1 MDFLGKIQDIK
12 MPTENSVSVTILTE
26 NITIVEELEK
36 AFISKKDMAVEIKRQ
51 YKKRSLDANAYF
63 HFLVNELARH
73 YNISDEEMK
82 IRMNLQ
88 YGTIDRDE
96 NNKCIGVKVPANVDI
111 RKFYKYAKCFGT
123 CVEAGIKF
131 NKYLFYKRTRELNTK
146 EMGDLIERGG
156 SRMY

>member
-12 MPTENSVSVTILTE
+12 MPTENSVLVTILTE
-26 NITIVEELEK
+26 NTTVVSELEK
-36 AFISKKDMAVEIKRQ
+36 AYNNQKDMSVEIKRL
-51 YKKRSLDANAYF
+51 YNKRSLDANAYF
-63 HFLVNELARH
+63 HFLVNKLARCF
-73 YNISDEEMK
+73 NISDEEMK
-82 IRMNLQ
+82 IKMNLQ

-96 NNKCIGVKVPANVDI
+96 NNKCIGIKVPANIDI

>member
-12 MPTENSVSVTILTE
+12 MPTENSVLVTILTE
-26 NITIVEELEK
+26 NTTVVSELEK
-36 AFISKKDMAVEIKRQ
+36 AYNNQKDMSVEVKRL
-51 YKKRSLDANAYF
+51 YNKRSLDANAYF
-63 HFLVNELARH
+63 HFLVNKLAR
-73 YNISDEEMK
+73 YFNISDEEMK
-82 IRMNLQ
+82 IKMNLQ

-96 NNKCIGVKVPANVDI
+96 NNKCIGVKVPANVNI

-146 EMGDLIERGG
+146 EMGDLIERGS

>member
-12 MPTENSVSVTILTE
+12 MPTENSVLVTILTE
-26 NITIVEELEK
+26 NTTVVSELEK
-36 AFISKKDMAVEIKRQ
+36 AYNNQKDMSVEVKRL
-51 YKKRSLDANAYF
+51 YNKRSLDANSYF
-63 HFLVNELARH
+63 HFLLNKLSR
-73 YNISDEEMK
+73 YFNISDEEMK
-82 IRMNLQ
+82 IKMNLQ

-96 NNKCIGVKVPANVDI
+96 NNKCIGVKVPANVNI

-146 EMGDLIERGG
+146 EMGDLIERGS

>member
-1 MDFLGKIQDIK
+1 MDFIGKIQDIK
-12 MPTENSVSVTILTE
+12 MPTENSVLVTILTE
-26 NITIVEELEK
+26 NTTVVSELEK
-36 AFISKKDMAVEIKRQ
+36 AYNNQKDMSVEIKRL
-51 YKKRSLDANAYF
+51 YNKRSLDANAYF
-63 HFLVNELARH
+63 HFLVNKLAR
-73 YNISDEEMK
+73 YFNISDEEMK
-82 IRMNLQ
+82 IKMNLQ

-96 NNKCIGVKVPANVDI
+96 NNKCIGVKVPTNVDI

-146 EMGDLIERGG
+146 EMGDLIERGS

>member
-1 MDFLGKIQDIK
+1 MDFIGKIQDIK
-12 MPTENSVSVTILTE
+12 MPTENSVLVTILTE
-26 NITIVEELEK
+26 NTTVVSELEK
-36 AFISKKDMAVEIKRQ
+36 AYNNQKDMSVEVKRL
-51 YKKRSLDANAYF
+51 YNKRSLDANAYF
-63 HFLVNELARH
+63 HFLVNKLAR
-73 YNISDEEMK
+73 YFNISDEEMK
-82 IRMNLQ
+82 IKMNLQ

-123 CVEAGIKF
+123 CVEAGVKF

-146 EMGDLIERGG
+146 EMGDLIERGS